1 MFRKFTNPKKT
12 KKTII
17 TYLNPHP
24 LCGLSSP
31 YDDFKTSLLL
41 TYLLLQVP

>member
-1 MFRKFTNPKKT
+1 MFLKFTNT
-12 KKTII
+12 KKSK
-17 TYLNPHP
+17 NPKLPNSHP
-24 LCGLSSP
+24 LSAFSYP